1 MDYLKLTYFIILFFI
16 QSIFANASITF
27 IEKVQIARGLHT
39 TTVGVDTDGDHV
51 AGITFHPDG
60 TKMFAVYNQSI
71 SNFFTHVSQ
80 YDLSTPFDIS
90 TSTFAGDD
98 KKCRLTSSDTSRGPV
113 NRIFDLK
120 FSKDGTKLFVVRGQN
135 GENANDD
142 RVFRYDLSAP
152 YDLSTCQLQFQ
163 TDELDAA
170 ADDNMFNGS
179 TTAGD
184 ATAKSKNTRLQ
195 ALDFNNDGTI
205 LYLLVN
211 GYGSEPTRLLQYNL
225 TTPYDI
231 ESMTLDT
238 NEGIELASV
247 TNFMGMQ
254 FSPDGKRFWA
264 VQHGTGVNKV
274 FQYSL
279 SVAYSSKTVTEDGEV
294 NIQNLGGT
302 NFFNQ
307 PRGVAFSANGLI
319 MFIGT
324 DRTNNGNEGDHVSE
338 FDLIC
343 PYNIIVGAECK
354 SYTSKDRTAMAEA
367 QAELAKRTINL
378 STNSALNRLKWIRRN
393 KDKQN
398 LSNQNIKLNFSNNL
412 LSSLN
417 QLPISPFKKVAF
429 KKNKS
434 NSDQKYFYWSEGSVA
449 IGKVGD
455 TSIASS
461 KHIDANSLTFGFDNL
476 TDKSGIRGFAFR
488 FGNDETTLNLGES
501 ELDSETFNITYYSSA
516 PMKNDNKL
524 IDRIFG
530 IGKIRS
536 DIHTSVDGKK
546 FTADRN
552 GNQIYGTIKIKDE
565 FRKKNFTLIPSGQ
578 FDIGHS
584 LLDGYEEI
592 GTNGGIIADKQHVQ
606 TKNLRATLAVV
617 EDLSNEKY
625 EFKRH
630 GKIEYL
636 ADIDRSSDFKYKYI
650 FDKETS
656 YSEKLHVGSLHN
668 INAEI
673 GLDLIF
679 PNRYSIFLIYERN
692 QALGSSHNENLHIAL
707 GYLPYEGA
715 EYAFTING
723 SENLLSKLEFK
734 KNVNGLNLSFNVND
748 DLTNLGDNRE
758 ANITLNKV
766 F

>member
-1 MDYLKLTYFIILFFI
+1 MKILLKIFFALLFFVTSTAAI
-16 QSIFANASITF
+16 ADVSF
-27 IEKVQIARGLHT
+27 IEKTQISRGT
-39 TTVGVDTDGDHV
+39 SGVNGGVDTEGDHV
-51 AGITFHPDG
+51 TGLFFHPDG
-60 TKMFAVYNQSI
+60 TKLYAVSTGD
-71 SNFFTHVSQ
+71 FVEGFTHVSQ
-80 YDLSTPFDIS
+80 YNLSIPFEIS
-90 TSTFAGDD
+90 TLSFAGDD
-98 KKCRLTSSDTSRGPV
+98 KKCRLTTSDTDRGPV
-113 NRIFDLK
+113 GRIFDLK
-120 FSKDGTKLFVVRGQN
+120 FSKDGTKLFVVRGAN
-135 GENANDD
+135 GNNEDDD
-142 RVFRYDLSAP
+142 RVFRFDLSSA
-152 YDLSTCQLQFQ
+152 YDLSTCSNQHQ
-163 TDELDAA
+163 TSKLDASG
-170 ADDNMFNGS
+170 DDNMFNGS
-179 TTAGD
+179 NAGD
-184 ATAKSKNTRLQ
+184 ETAKTSNTRLQ

-211 GYGSEPTRLLQYNL
+211 AYGAGMDDRLLQYNL
-225 TTPYDI
+225 SSPYDI
-231 ESMTLDT
+231 SSMTIDT
-238 NEGIELASV
+238 NEGIAL
-247 TNFMGMQ
+247 TNTNNSMGMYI
-254 FSPDGKRFWA
+254 SPDGKRFWA
-264 VQHGTGVNKV
+264 VNHGDTVTQ
-274 FQYSL
+274 FSM
-279 SVAYSSKTVTEDGEV
+279 SVPYSSSTATLDGEFALR
-294 NIQNLGGT
+294 NLGET
-302 NFFNQ
+302 ANFAQ
-307 PRGVAFSANGLI
+307 PRGITFSANGLT
-319 MFIGT
+319 MYVGT
-324 DRTNNGNEGDHVSE
+324 DRTNNSDNGGDHVKAI
-338 FDLIC
+338 DLIC
-343 PYNIIVGAECK
+343 PFNLFSSADCK
-354 SYTSKDRTAMAEA
+354 TYTSKDRTAMAEA

-412 LSSLN
+412 LSSIS
-417 QLPISPFKKVAF
+417 QLPISPFKKIVAT
-429 KKNKS
+429 KN
-434 NSDQKYFYWSEGSVA
+434 NNDSDQKYFYWSEGSVA

-461 KHIDANSLTFGFDNL
+461 KNINANSLTFGFDKL
-476 TDKSGIRGFAFR
+476 TEKNGIGGFAFR

-501 ELDSETFNITYYSSA
+501 ELDTETFNITYYSSA

-552 GNQIYGTIKIKDE
+552 GNQIYGTIKVKDE
-565 FRKKNFTLIPSGQ
+565 LKINNFIFIPSGQ
-578 FDIGHS
+578 FDIGHT
-584 LLDGYEEI
+584 LLDKYEENI
-592 GTNGGIIADKQHVQ
+592 TNGGIIADKQNVR
-606 TKNLRATLAVV
+606 TKNLRATIAVV

-673 GLDLIF
+673 GLDIVF
-679 PNRYSIFLIYERN
+679 PNRYSLFIIYERN

-715 EYAFTING
+715 EYTFTING

-758 ANITLNKV
+758 ANIVLNKV

>member
-1 MDYLKLTYFIILFFI
+1 MKILLKIFFVLLFFVTSTATI
-16 QSIFANASITF
+16 ADVSF
-27 IEKVQIARGLHT
+27 IKKTQISRGNSDVNGL
-39 TTVGVDTDGDHV
+39 DTEMDHV
-51 AGITFHPDG
+51 TGLFFHPDG
-60 TKMFAVYNQSI
+60 TKLYAVSTGD
-71 SNFFTHVSQ
+71 FVDGFTHVSQ
-80 YDLSTPFDIS
+80 YNLSIPFDIS
-90 TSTFAGDD
+90 TLSFAGDD
-98 KKCRLTSSDTSRGPV
+98 KKCRLTTSDTDRGPV
-113 NRIFDLK
+113 GRIFDLK
-120 FSKDGTKLFVVRGQN
+120 FSKDGTKLFVVRGAN
-135 GENANDD
+135 GNNANDD
-142 RVFRYDLSAP
+142 RVFRFDLSSA
-152 YDLSTCQLQFQ
+152 YDLSTCSNQHQ

-170 ADDNMFNGS
+170 GDDNMFNGS
-179 TTAGD
+179 NAGD
-184 ATAKSKNTRLQ
+184 EATKTSNTRLQ

-211 GYGSEPTRLLQYNL
+211 AYGAGMDDRLLQYNL
-225 TTPYDI
+225 SSPYDI
-231 ESMTLDT
+231 SSMTIDT
-238 NEGIELASV
+238 DEGIALTS
-247 TNFMGMQ
+247 TNNSMGMYI
-254 FSPDGKRFWA
+254 SPDGKRFWA
-264 VQHGTGVNKV
+264 VNHGNTVTQ
-274 FQYSL
+274 FSM
-279 SVAYSSKTVTEDGEV
+279 SVPYSSSTATLDGEFALR
-294 NIQNLGGT
+294 NLGET
-302 NFFNQ
+302 ANFDQ
-307 PRGVAFSANGLI
+307 PRGITFSAKGLT
-319 MFIGT
+319 MYIGT
-324 DRTNNGNEGDHVSE
+324 DRTNGSDNGGDHVKAI
-338 FDLIC
+338 DLIC
-343 PYNIIVGAECK
+343 PFNLFSSADCK
-354 SYTSKDRTAMAEA
+354 TYTSKDRTAMAEA

-412 LSSLN
+412 LSSIS
-417 QLPISPFKKVAF
+417 QLPISPFKKIVAT
-429 KKNKS
+429 KN
-434 NSDQKYFYWSEGSVA
+434 NNDSDQKYFYWSEGSVA

-455 TSIASS
+455 TSTASS
-461 KHIDANSLTFGFDNL
+461 KNIDANSLTFGFDKL
-476 TDKSGIRGFAFR
+476 TEKNGIGGFAFR

-501 ELDSETFNITYYSSA
+501 ELDTETFNITYYSSA
-516 PMKNDNKL
+516 PMKNNNKL

-552 GNQIYGTIKIKDE
+552 GNQIYGTIKVKDE
-565 FRKKNFTLIPSGQ
+565 LKINNFIFIPSGQ
-578 FDIGHS
+578 FDIGHT
-584 LLDGYEEI
+584 LLDKYEENI
-592 GTNGGIIADKQHVQ
+592 TNGGIIADKQNVR
-606 TKNLRATLAVV
+606 TKNLRATIAVV

-673 GLDLIF
+673 GLDIVF
-679 PNRYSIFLIYERN
+679 PNRYSLFIIYERN

-748 DLTNLGDNRE
+748 DLTNLGENRE
-758 ANITLNKV
+758 ANIVLNKV

>member
-1 MDYLKLTYFIILFFI
+1 MKILLKIFFVLLFFVTSTATI
-16 QSIFANASITF
+16 ADVSF
-27 IEKVQIARGLHT
+27 IKKTQISRGT
-39 TTVGVDTDGDHV
+39 SGVNGGVDTEMNHV
-51 AGITFHPDG
+51 TGLFFHPDG
-60 TKMFAVYNQSI
+60 TKLYAVSTGD
-71 SNFFTHVSQ
+71 FVEGFTHVSQ
-80 YDLSTPFDIS
+80 YNLSIPFEIS
-90 TSTFAGDD
+90 TLSFAGDD
-98 KKCRLTSSDTSRGPV
+98 KKCRLTTSDTTRGPV
-113 NRIFDLK
+113 GRIFDLK
-120 FSKDGTKLFVVRGQN
+120 FSKDGTKLFVVRGAN
-135 GENANDD
+135 GNNENDD
-142 RVFRYDLSAP
+142 RVFRFDLSSA
-152 YDLSTCQLQFQ
+152 YDLSTCSNQHQ
-163 TDELDAA
+163 TDKLDAA
-170 ADDNMFNGS
+170 GDDNMFNGS
-179 TTAGD
+179 NAGD
-184 ATAKSKNTRLQ
+184 EAAKTSNTRLQ

-211 GYGSEPTRLLQYNL
+211 AYGAGMDDRLLQYNL
-225 TTPYDI
+225 SSPYDI
-231 ESMTLDT
+231 SSMTIDT
-238 NEGIELASV
+238 NEGIAL
-247 TNFMGMQ
+247 TNTNNSMGMYI
-254 FSPDGKRFWA
+254 SPDGKRFWA
-264 VQHGTGVNKV
+264 VNHGNTVTQ
-274 FQYSL
+274 FSM
-279 SVAYSSKTVTEDGEV
+279 SVPYSSSTATLDGEFALR
-294 NIQNLGGT
+294 NLGET
-302 NFFNQ
+302 ANFDQ
-307 PRGVAFSANGLI
+307 PRGITFSANGLT
-319 MFIGT
+319 MYIGT
-324 DRTNNGNEGDHVSE
+324 DRTNGSDNGGDHVKAI
-338 FDLIC
+338 DLIC
-343 PYNIIVGAECK
+343 PFNLFSSADCK
-354 SYTSKDRTAMAEA
+354 TYTSKDRTAMAEA

-412 LSSLN
+412 LSSIS
-417 QLPISPFKKVAF
+417 QLPISPFKKIVAT
-429 KKNKS
+429 KN
-434 NSDQKYFYWSEGSVA
+434 NNDSDQKYFYWSEGSVA

-461 KHIDANSLTFGFDNL
+461 KNINANSLTFGFDKL
-476 TDKSGIRGFAFR
+476 TEKNGIGGFAFR

-501 ELDSETFNITYYSSA
+501 ELDTETFNITYYSSA

-552 GNQIYGTIKIKDE
+552 GNQIYGTIKVKDE
-565 FRKKNFTLIPSGQ
+565 LKINNFIFIPSGQ
-578 FDIGHS
+578 FDIGHT
-584 LLDGYEEI
+584 LLDKYEENI
-592 GTNGGIIADKQHVQ
+592 TNGGIIADKQNVR
-606 TKNLRATLAVV
+606 TKNLRATIAVV

-673 GLDLIF
+673 GLDIVF
-679 PNRYSIFLIYERN
+679 PNRYSLFIIYERN

-723 SENLLSKLEFK
+723 SENLLSTLEFK

-748 DLTNLGDNRE
+748 DLTNLGENRE
-758 ANITLNKV
+758 ANIALNKV

>member
-1 MDYLKLTYFIILFFI
+1 MKILLKIFFVLLFFVTSTATI
-16 QSIFANASITF
+16 ADVSF
-27 IEKVQIARGLHT
+27 IKKTQISRGT
-39 TTVGVDTDGDHV
+39 SGVNGGVDTEMNHV
-51 AGITFHPDG
+51 TGLFFHPDG
-60 TKMFAVYNQSI
+60 TKLYAVSTGD
-71 SNFFTHVSQ
+71 FVEGFTHVSQ
-80 YDLSTPFDIS
+80 YNLSIPFEIS
-90 TSTFAGDD
+90 TLSFAGDD
-98 KKCRLTSSDTSRGPV
+98 KKCRLTTSDTTRGPV
-113 NRIFDLK
+113 GRIFDLK
-120 FSKDGTKLFVVRGQN
+120 FSKDGTKLFVVRGAN
-135 GENANDD
+135 GNNENDD
-142 RVFRYDLSAP
+142 RVFRFDLSSA
-152 YDLSTCQLQFQ
+152 YDLSTCSNQHQ
-163 TDELDAA
+163 TDKLDAA
-170 ADDNMFNGS
+170 GDDNMFNGS
-179 TTAGD
+179 NAGD
-184 ATAKSKNTRLQ
+184 EAAKTSNTRLQ

-211 GYGSEPTRLLQYNL
+211 AYGAGMDDRLLQYNL
-225 TTPYDI
+225 SSPYDI
-231 ESMTLDT
+231 SSMTIDT
-238 NEGIELASV
+238 NEGIAL
-247 TNFMGMQ
+247 TNTNNSMGMYI
-254 FSPDGKRFWA
+254 SPDGKRFWA
-264 VQHGTGVNKV
+264 VNHGNTVTQ
-274 FQYSL
+274 FSM
-279 SVAYSSKTVTEDGEV
+279 SVPYSSSTATLDGEFALR
-294 NIQNLGGT
+294 NLGET
-302 NFFNQ
+302 ANFDQ
-307 PRGVAFSANGLI
+307 PRGITFSAKGLT
-319 MFIGT
+319 MYIGT
-324 DRTNNGNEGDHVSE
+324 DRTNGSDNGGDHVKAI
-338 FDLIC
+338 DLIC
-343 PYNIIVGAECK
+343 PFNLFSSADCK
-354 SYTSKDRTAMAEA
+354 TYTSKDRTAMAEA

-412 LSSLN
+412 LSSIS
-417 QLPISPFKKVAF
+417 QLPISPFKKIVAT
-429 KKNKS
+429 KN
-434 NSDQKYFYWSEGSVA
+434 NNDSDQKYFYWSEGSVA

-461 KHIDANSLTFGFDNL
+461 KNINANSLTFGFDKL
-476 TDKSGIRGFAFR
+476 TEKNGIGGFAFR

-501 ELDSETFNITYYSSA
+501 ELDTETFNITYYSSA

-552 GNQIYGTIKIKDE
+552 GNQIYGTIKVKDE
-565 FRKKNFTLIPSGQ
+565 LKINNFIFIPSGQ
-578 FDIGHS
+578 FDIGHT
-584 LLDGYEEI
+584 LLDKYEENI
-592 GTNGGIIADKQHVQ
+592 TNGGIIADKQNVR
-606 TKNLRATLAVV
+606 TKNLRATIAVV

-673 GLDLIF
+673 GLDIVF
-679 PNRYSIFLIYERN
+679 PNRYSLFIIYERN

-723 SENLLSKLEFK
+723 SENLLSTLEFK

-748 DLTNLGDNRE
+748 DLTNLGENRE
-758 ANITLNKV
+758 ANIALNKV

>member
-1 MDYLKLTYFIILFFI
+1 MKILLKIFFVLLFFVTSTATI
-16 QSIFANASITF
+16 ADVSF
-27 IEKVQIARGLHT
+27 IKKTQISRGT
-39 TTVGVDTDGDHV
+39 SGVNGGVDTEMNHV
-51 AGITFHPDG
+51 TGLFFHPDG
-60 TKMFAVYNQSI
+60 TKLYAVSTGD
-71 SNFFTHVSQ
+71 FVEGFTHVSQ
-80 YDLSTPFDIS
+80 YNLSIPFEIS
-90 TSTFAGDD
+90 TLSFAGDD
-98 KKCRLTSSDTSRGPV
+98 KKCRLTTSDTTRGPV
-113 NRIFDLK
+113 GRIFDLK
-120 FSKDGTKLFVVRGQN
+120 FSKDGTKLFVVRGAN
-135 GENANDD
+135 GNNENDD
-142 RVFRYDLSAP
+142 RVFRFDLSSA
-152 YDLSTCQLQFQ
+152 YDLSTCSNQHQ
-163 TDELDAA
+163 TDKLDAA
-170 ADDNMFNGS
+170 GDDNMFNGS
-179 TTAGD
+179 NAGD
-184 ATAKSKNTRLQ
+184 EAAKTSNTRLQ

-211 GYGSEPTRLLQYNL
+211 AYGAGMDDRLLQYNL
-225 TTPYDI
+225 SSPYDI
-231 ESMTLDT
+231 SSMTIDT
-238 NEGIELASV
+238 NEGIAL
-247 TNFMGMQ
+247 TNTNNSMGMYI
-254 FSPDGKRFWA
+254 SPDGKRFWA
-264 VQHGTGVNKV
+264 VNHGNTVTQ
-274 FQYSL
+274 FSM
-279 SVAYSSKTVTEDGEV
+279 SVPYSSSTATLDGEFALR
-294 NIQNLGGT
+294 NLGET
-302 NFFNQ
+302 ANFDQ
-307 PRGVAFSANGLI
+307 PRGITFSANGLT
-319 MFIGT
+319 MYIGT
-324 DRTNNGNEGDHVSE
+324 DRTNGSDNGGDHVKAI
-338 FDLIC
+338 DLIC
-343 PYNIIVGAECK
+343 PFNLFSSADCK
-354 SYTSKDRTAMAEA
+354 TYTSKDRTAMAEA

-412 LSSLN
+412 LSSIS
-417 QLPISPFKKVAF
+417 QLPISPFKKIVAT
-429 KKNKS
+429 KN
-434 NSDQKYFYWSEGSVA
+434 NNDSDQKYFYWSEGSVA

-461 KHIDANSLTFGFDNL
+461 KNINANSLTFGFDKL
-476 TDKSGIRGFAFR
+476 TEKNGIGGFAFR

-501 ELDSETFNITYYSSA
+501 ELDTETFNITYYSSA

-552 GNQIYGTIKIKDE
+552 GNQIYGTIKVKDE
-565 FRKKNFTLIPSGQ
+565 LKINNFIFIPSGQ
-578 FDIGHS
+578 FDIGHT
-584 LLDGYEEI
+584 LLDKYEENI
-592 GTNGGIIADKQHVQ
+592 TNGGIIADKQNVR
-606 TKNLRATLAVV
+606 TKNLRATIAVV

-673 GLDLIF
+673 GLDIVF
-679 PNRYSIFLIYERN
+679 PNRYSLFLIYERN

-723 SENLLSKLEFK
+723 SENLLSTLEFK

-748 DLTNLGDNRE
+748 DLTNLGENRE
-758 ANITLNKV
+758 ANIALNKV

>member
-1 MDYLKLTYFIILFFI
+1 MKILLKIFFVLLFFVTSTATI
-16 QSIFANASITF
+16 ADVSF
-27 IEKVQIARGLHT
+27 IKKTQISRGT
-39 TTVGVDTDGDHV
+39 SGVNGGVDTEMNHV
-51 AGITFHPDG
+51 TGLFFHPDG
-60 TKMFAVYNQSI
+60 TKLYAVSTGD
-71 SNFFTHVSQ
+71 FVEGFTHVSQ
-80 YDLSTPFDIS
+80 YNLSIPFEIS
-90 TSTFAGDD
+90 TLSFAGDD
-98 KKCRLTSSDTSRGPV
+98 KKCRLTTSDTTRGPV
-113 NRIFDLK
+113 GRIFDLK
-120 FSKDGTKLFVVRGQN
+120 FSKDGTKLFVVRGAN
-135 GENANDD
+135 GNNANDD
-142 RVFRYDLSAP
+142 RVFRFDLSSA
-152 YDLSTCQLQFQ
+152 YDLSTCSNQHQ
-163 TDELDAA
+163 TDKLDAA
-170 ADDNMFNGS
+170 GDDNMFNGS
-179 TTAGD
+179 NAGD
-184 ATAKSKNTRLQ
+184 EAAKTSNTRLQ

-211 GYGSEPTRLLQYNL
+211 AYGAGMDDRLLQYNL
-225 TTPYDI
+225 SSPYDI
-231 ESMTLDT
+231 SSMTIDT
-238 NEGIELASV
+238 NEGIAL
-247 TNFMGMQ
+247 TNTNNSMGMYI
-254 FSPDGKRFWA
+254 SPDGKRFWA
-264 VQHGTGVNKV
+264 VNHGNTVTQ
-274 FQYSL
+274 FSM
-279 SVAYSSKTVTEDGEV
+279 SVPYSSSTATLDGEFALR
-294 NIQNLGGT
+294 NLGET
-302 NFFNQ
+302 ANFDQ
-307 PRGVAFSANGLI
+307 PRGITFSANGLT
-319 MFIGT
+319 MYIGT
-324 DRTNNGNEGDHVSE
+324 DRTNGSDNGGDHVKAI
-338 FDLIC
+338 DLIC
-343 PYNIIVGAECK
+343 PFNLFSSADCK
-354 SYTSKDRTAMAEA
+354 TYTSKDRTAMAEA

-412 LSSLN
+412 LSSIS
-417 QLPISPFKKVAF
+417 QLPISPFKKIVAT
-429 KKNKS
+429 KN
-434 NSDQKYFYWSEGSVA
+434 NNDSDQKYFYWSEGSVA

-461 KHIDANSLTFGFDNL
+461 KNINANSLTFGFDKL
-476 TDKSGIRGFAFR
+476 TEKNGIGGFAFR

-501 ELDSETFNITYYSSA
+501 ELDTETFNITYYSSA

-552 GNQIYGTIKIKDE
+552 GNQIYGTIKVKDQL
-565 FRKKNFTLIPSGQ
+565 KINNFIFIPSGQ
-578 FDIGHS
+578 FDIGHT
-584 LLDGYEEI
+584 LLDKYEENI
-592 GTNGGIIADKQHVQ
+592 TNGGIIADKQNVR
-606 TKNLRATLAVV
+606 TKNLRATIAVV

-673 GLDLIF
+673 GLDIVF
-679 PNRYSIFLIYERN
+679 PNRYSLFIIYERN

-723 SENLLSKLEFK
+723 SENLLSTLEFK

-748 DLTNLGDNRE
+748 DLTNLGENRE
-758 ANITLNKV
+758 ANIALNKV

>member
-1 MDYLKLTYFIILFFI
+1 MKILLKIFFALLFFVTSTATI
-16 QSIFANASITF
+16 ADVSF
-27 IEKVQIARGLHT
+27 IEKTQISRGT
-39 TTVGVDTDGDHV
+39 SGVNGGVDTEMDHV
-51 AGITFHPDG
+51 TGLFFHPDG
-60 TKMFAVYNQSI
+60 TKLYAVSTGD
-71 SNFFTHVSQ
+71 FVDGFTHVSQ
-80 YDLSTPFDIS
+80 YNLSIPFDIS
-90 TSTFAGDD
+90 TLSFAGDD
-98 KKCRLTSSDTSRGPV
+98 KKCRLTTSDTDRGPV
-113 NRIFDLK
+113 GRIFDLK
-120 FSKDGTKLFVVRGQN
+120 FSKDGTKLFVVRGAN
-135 GENANDD
+135 GNNANDD
-142 RVFRYDLSAP
+142 RVFRFDLSSA
-152 YDLSTCQLQFQ
+152 YDLSTCSNQHQ

-170 ADDNMFNGS
+170 GDDNMFNGS
-179 TTAGD
+179 NAGD
-184 ATAKSKNTRLQ
+184 EATKTSNTRLQ

-211 GYGSEPTRLLQYNL
+211 AYGAGMDDRLLQYNL
-225 TTPYDI
+225 SSPYDI
-231 ESMTLDT
+231 SSMTIDT
-238 NEGIELASV
+238 DEGIALTS
-247 TNFMGMQ
+247 TNNSMGMYI
-254 FSPDGKRFWA
+254 SPDGKRFWA
-264 VQHGTGVNKV
+264 VNHGNTVTQ
-274 FQYSL
+274 FSM
-279 SVAYSSKTVTEDGEV
+279 SVPYSSSTATLDGEFALR
-294 NIQNLGGT
+294 NLGET
-302 NFFNQ
+302 ANFDQ
-307 PRGVAFSANGLI
+307 PRGITFSAKGLT
-319 MFIGT
+319 MYIGT
-324 DRTNNGNEGDHVSE
+324 DRTNGSDNGGDHVKAI
-338 FDLIC
+338 DLIC
-343 PYNIIVGAECK
+343 PFNLFSSADCK
-354 SYTSKDRTAMAEA
+354 TYTSKDRTAMAEA

-412 LSSLN
+412 LSSIS
-417 QLPISPFKKVAF
+417 QLPISPFKKIVAT
-429 KKNKS
+429 KN
-434 NSDQKYFYWSEGSVA
+434 NNDSDQKYFYWSEGSVA

-461 KHIDANSLTFGFDNL
+461 KNINANSLTFGFDKL
-476 TDKSGIRGFAFR
+476 TEKNGIGGFAFR

-501 ELDSETFNITYYSSA
+501 ELDTETFNITYYSSA

-552 GNQIYGTIKIKDE
+552 GNQIYGTIKVKDE
-565 FRKKNFTLIPSGQ
+565 LKINNFIFIPSGQ
-578 FDIGHS
+578 FDIGHT
-584 LLDGYEEI
+584 LLDKYEENI
-592 GTNGGIIADKQHVQ
+592 TNGGIIADKQNVR
-606 TKNLRATLAVV
+606 TKNLRATIAVV

-673 GLDLIF
+673 GLDIVF
-679 PNRYSIFLIYERN
+679 PNRYSLFIIYERN

-748 DLTNLGDNRE
+748 DLTNLGENRE
-758 ANITLNKV
+758 ANIVLNKV

>member
-1 MDYLKLTYFIILFFI
+1 MKILLKIFFALLFFVTSTATI
-16 QSIFANASITF
+16 ADVSF
-27 IEKVQIARGLHT
+27 IEKTQISRGT
-39 TTVGVDTDGDHV
+39 SGVNGGVDTEMNHV
-51 AGITFHPDG
+51 TGLFFHPDG
-60 TKMFAVYNQSI
+60 TKLYAVSTGD
-71 SNFFTHVSQ
+71 FVDGFTHVSQ
-80 YDLSTPFDIS
+80 YNLSIPFDIS
-90 TSTFAGDD
+90 TLSFAGDD
-98 KKCRLTSSDTSRGPV
+98 KKCRLTTSDTDRGPV
-113 NRIFDLK
+113 GRIFDLK
-120 FSKDGTKLFVVRGQN
+120 FSKDGTKLFVVRGAN
-135 GENANDD
+135 GNNANDD
-142 RVFRYDLSAP
+142 RVFRFDLSSA
-152 YDLSTCQLQFQ
+152 YDLSTCSIQHQ
-163 TDELDAA
+163 TSELDAA
-170 ADDNMFNGS
+170 GDDNMFNGS
-179 TTAGD
+179 NAGD
-184 ATAKSKNTRLQ
+184 EAAKTSNTRLQ

-211 GYGSEPTRLLQYNL
+211 AYGAGMDDRLLQYNL
-225 TTPYDI
+225 SSPYDI
-231 ESMTLDT
+231 SSMTIDT
-238 NEGIELASV
+238 DEGIALTS
-247 TNFMGMQ
+247 TNNSMGMYI
-254 FSPDGKRFWA
+254 SPDGKRFWA
-264 VQHGTGVNKV
+264 VNHGNTVTQ
-274 FQYSL
+274 FSM
-279 SVAYSSKTVTEDGEV
+279 SVPYSSSTATLDGEFALR
-294 NIQNLGGT
+294 NLGET
-302 NFFNQ
+302 ANFDQ
-307 PRGVAFSANGLI
+307 PRGITFSANGLT
-319 MFIGT
+319 MYIGT
-324 DRTNNGNEGDHVSE
+324 DRTNGSDNGGDHVKAI
-338 FDLIC
+338 DLIC
-343 PYNIIVGAECK
+343 PFNLFSSADCK
-354 SYTSKDRTAMAEA
+354 TYTSKDRTAMAEA

-412 LSSLN
+412 LSSIS
-417 QLPISPFKKVAF
+417 QLPISPFKKIVAT
-429 KKNKS
+429 KN
-434 NSDQKYFYWSEGSVA
+434 NNDSDQKYFYWSEGSVA

-461 KHIDANSLTFGFDNL
+461 KNINANSLTFGFDKL
-476 TDKSGIRGFAFR
+476 TEKNGIGGFAFR

-501 ELDSETFNITYYSSA
+501 ELDTETFNITYYSSA

-552 GNQIYGTIKIKDE
+552 GNQIYGTIKVKDE
-565 FRKKNFTLIPSGQ
+565 LKINNFIFIPSGQ
-578 FDIGHS
+578 FDIGHT
-584 LLDGYEEI
+584 LLDKYEENI
-592 GTNGGIIADKQHVQ
+592 TNGGIIADKQNVR
-606 TKNLRATLAVV
+606 TKNLRATIAVV

-673 GLDLIF
+673 GLDIVF
-679 PNRYSIFLIYERN
+679 PNRYSLFIIYERN

-748 DLTNLGDNRE
+748 DLTNLGENRE
-758 ANITLNKV
+758 ANIALNKV